1 MRYLLIGL
9 LGLLTLGIVYSCQK
23 ETSIEYGT
31 AAKGSLQSSAGDC
44 LPKTL
49 AGTYA
54 ASKPLNDSNYIEV
67 TVNVTTAGPY
77 TIFTDTVNGYAFKA
91 TGTFSNT
98 GSNTVRL
105 KGGGTPAI
113 AGTDDFTVFFDS
125 SFCDISVPVGGS
137 GSGGTGCGTAVVQG
151 AYTAGTAVAGTNTV
165 TLTHTYATAGNYAV
179 STNTVNGY
187 SFGPTSYTATAG
199 SNTVTLT
206 ATGKPTAAGTNSFS
220 IDFGDG
226 QTCSFTVTVGSG
238 TVTANTDYFPTTQ
251 GSYWTYDDV
260 QNSDTFKLTVNGTQS
275 ITSSGNTQTYQKF
288 VYSDAV
294 GPFYTE
300 YYRKDATT
308 GFYYQSFD
316 TTGYGFGQA
325 GITLSQAKFDVL
337 FLKNTLA
344 TGATWTTD
352 IAATY
357 SGLPTTIRFAYT
369 CVDANA
375 SKTVNGKTFT
385 SVYKVQ
391 YKIQANVANSGFQD
405 VAGPFT
411 SYYAKGVGLI
421 SADDESNAPVQN
433 IRYWQV
439 N

>member
-9 LGLLTLGIVYSCQK
+9 LGSLTLGIVYSCQK

-44 LPKTL
+44 LPKTV

-54 ASKPLNDSNYIEV
+54 PGRALNDSNYIEV
-67 TVNVTTAGPY
+67 TVNVTTTGPY

-91 TGTFSNT
+91 TGTFSGT
-98 GSNTVRL
+98 GTNTVRL
-105 KGGGTPAI
+105 KGGGTPVT

-125 SFCDISVPVGGS
+125 SFCDISIPVSGS
-137 GSGGTGCGTAVVQG
+137 SGGTGCGTSVVQG
-151 AYTAGTAVAGTNTV
+151 IYTAGTVLVAANTV
-165 TLTHTYATAGNYAV
+165 VFTHTYATAGNYSV

-206 ATGKPTAAGTNSFS
+206 ATGTPTAAGTNNFN

-238 TVTANTDYFPTTQ
+238 TVIQNTDYFPTTQ
-251 GSYWTYDDV
+251 GSWWTYDDI
-260 QNSDTFKLTVNGTQS
+260 QNSDTFKVTVNGTQS
-275 ITSSGNTQTYQKF
+275 ITVSGNTQTYQKF
-288 VYSDAV
+288 IYSDAT

-300 YYRKDATT
+300 YYRKDAAT

-316 TTGYGFGQA
+316 TTGLGFGGA
-325 GITLSQAKFDVL
+325 GITLNQAKFDVL

-352 IAATY
+352 ISATY
-357 SGLPTTIRFAYT
+357 SGFPTTIRFAYT

-375 SKTVNGKTFT
+375 TKTVNGKTFT
-385 SVYKVQ
+385 NVYKVQ
-391 YKIQANVANSGFQD
+391 YKIQANVANSGWQD

-411 SYYAKGVGLI
+411 SYYAKGVGLL
-421 SADDESNAPVQN
+421 SADDDAGSPTQN